1 MRQFLFRKFAA
12 IATIAAPAVYF
23 RNSLHFQTYLEPET
37 ASVPET
43 KQAPI
48 VIDDDDDEDDAEWM
62 AEKEKCSFCKQFL
75 QSPCKIPFR
84 KWSKCVDKAKE
95 ENLEFIGACFQ
106 YTGAL
111 IECTNEN
118 HDYFTRMS
126 DYSDDE
132 EVEEEQN
139 GASVTEP
146 VAEEKEDGRDP
157 SEGHI
162 VKDNSEHKKIPM

>member
-1 MRQFLFRKFAA
+1 MLFASGQLRQRANG
-12 IATIAAPAVYF
+12 AV
-23 RNSLHFQTYLEPET
+23 RHKLHEFKGAMGISYCER
-37 ASVPET
+37 
-43 KQAPI
+43 
-48 VIDDDDDEDDAEWM
+48 
-62 AEKEKCSFCKQFL
+62 KEKCSFCKQFL

-118 HDYFTRMS
+118 HDYFARMS

-146 VAEEKEDGRDP
+146 VAEEKAESRDS

-162 VKDNSEHKKIPM
+162 VENNSEDKKIPM